1 MNLEEVLQGLA
12 KTAPGGTTLPTLLD
26 HFLYSLPAY
35 NKLAAENLAGR
46 CVL

>member
-1 MNLEEVLQGLA
+1 MNLDEVLQGLA
-12 KTAPGGTTLPTLLD
+12 KTAPGATTLPALVD

-46 CVL
+46 YVL